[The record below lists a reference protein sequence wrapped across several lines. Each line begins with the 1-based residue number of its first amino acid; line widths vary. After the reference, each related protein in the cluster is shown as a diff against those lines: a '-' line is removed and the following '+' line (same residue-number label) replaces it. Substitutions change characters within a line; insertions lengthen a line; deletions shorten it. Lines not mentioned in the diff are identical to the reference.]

1 MVDSFQIGH
10 LAEELRSGQPRH
22 QKMDAVLIAGPT
34 ASGKSAFA
42 LAMAQAVDG
51 EIVNADSMQV
61 YADLRVLSAR
71 PNADEEA
78 TVQHHLFGFLPSD
91 QWFSAGDY
99 LRAVE
104 PVLAD
109 IRLRGRVPILVGG
122 TGLYFRALT
131 EGLVETPTIS
141 PETQD
146 RITVLKG
153 KGEDLYAALKTVDP
167 AMAERLNPADVP
179 RVERALAVNMET
191 GQSLASFWTEKNG
204 APLLA
209 QGCWLGLFFAPDRDA
224 LYTRIDHRFEI
235 MMQQGA
241 LDEVRKLVSGGHIGN
256 RGVMKAHGVPH
267 LVRALAGEISLP
279 EAIQLGQQDTRNYA
293 KRQFTWARRYMKDWR
308 WGIPS

>member
-1 MVDSFQIGH
+1 MDSFQIGH
-10 LAEELRSGQPRH
+10 LAEELRGGQPQH

-42 LAMAQAVDG
+42 IALAQAVDG

-78 TVQHHLFGFLPSD
+78 TVPHHLFGFLPSD

-99 LRAVE
+99 LRAIE
-104 PVLAD
+104 PVLMG
-109 IRLRGRVPILVGG
+109 IRSRGRLPILVGG

-141 PETQD
+141 QETQD
-146 RITVLKG
+146 RIAVLKG
-153 KGEDLYAALKTVDP
+153 KGEDLYAALRASDP
-167 AMAERLNPADVP
+167 AMAERLNPADAP
-179 RVERALAVNMET
+179 RVERALAVQMET
-191 GQSLASFWTEKNG
+191 GQSLASFWTERSG

-209 QGCWLGLFFAPDRDA
+209 QGRWLGLFFSPDRDA
-224 LYTRIDHRFEI
+224 LYRRIDQRFEI
-235 MMQQGA
+235 MIQQGA
-241 LDEVRKLVSGGHIGN
+241 LDEVRKLVAAGYIGN

-267 LVRALAGEISLP
+267 LVLALAGEISLA
-279 EAIQLGQQDTRNYA
+279 EAVRLGQQDTRNYA

-308 WGIPS
+308 WGMPA